1 MIERI
6 VVPLDGSMTAE
17 TILTQVCRV
26 LDRKDSELI
35 LLRAVDLTPIKTAM
49 MDAEAALG
57 AAREY
62 LQGQKEKLERGGVKV
77 RIIARLGTPAGAI
90 LETVKEQHAT
100 MVALA
105 THGASGVSRLLLG
118 SVTEEVLR
126 QSPVPVLVIRPFWSY
141 EVQLPRGSEHPPVRT
156 LLVPVDGTDRST
168 VSLPGIIELARLF
181 DMRILLL
188 RVLEANKRRPVLA
201 EEHAKALKQL
211 KALARTVEKAGV
223 EAVTLVDVGDPARQ
237 ILDSIRARG
246 VDLIA
251 MTTHGRSG
259 LKRLV
264 AGSVTERVLR
274 SATVPLLVTC
284 SPERSQETGFTPVPE
299 ERQWA

>member
-1 MIERI
+1 
-6 VVPLDGSMTAE
+6 
-17 TILTQVCRV
+17 
-26 LDRKDSELI
+26 
-35 LLRAVDLTPIKTAM
+35 M
-49 MDAEAALG
+49 MDADTALG

-62 LQGQKEKLERGGVKV
+62 LQGQKEKLERGGVNV
-77 RIIARLGTPAGAI
+77 NVIVRLGTPAEAI
-90 LETVKEQHAT
+90 LETVQEQRAT

-105 THGASGVSRLLLG
+105 THGAAGVSRLLLG

-126 QSPVPVLVIRPFWSY
+126 RSPVPVLVIRPFWSY
-141 EVQLPRGSEHPPVRT
+141 EVQLPRGSEHPPLRT
-156 LLVPVDGTDRST
+156 LLVPVDGTDLST
-168 VSLPGIIELARLF
+168 ASLPGIIELAKRF
-181 DMRILLL
+181 DMQIVLL
-188 RVLEANKRRPVLA
+188 RVLEASKRRPVPA
-201 EEHAKALKQL
+201 EEHAEALRHL

-259 LKRLV
+259 LQRLV

-274 SATVPLLVTC
+274 SATVPLLVTRASERTFEAGC
-284 SPERSQETGFTPVPE
+284 APVPGERS
-299 ERQWA
+299 RA